1 VKVFERQK
9 PAPGDLCLDHV
20 AHYVEDLG
28 AAGALLEKLGFAPT
42 PIAHHQIDG
51 KPAGTSNRCLMLP
64 EGYIEVLAPTLD
76 TPQAARA
83 RELMKRYQGIHLVAF
98 GAPDAKAEHARL
110 AAHRF
115 DPEPVVPLRRKISR
129 NRLLKFN
136 VAYAPAAKMP
146 EGRIQYCEHLTPQ
159 HLWDTPSLAHKNG
172 VRGLSSVYVVADD
185 PAAVA
190 ARWAEYTGTL
200 PLAEGELVCIRFS
213 RGKILFGKET
223 SLSKLIDRVPDAP
236 GIAAIGM
243 SFRDPQAFAKRCKA
257 AGLEVRK
264 NALTWPA
271 ALGGTWILEKAS
283 A

>member
-1 VKVFERQK
+1 M
-9 PAPGDLCLDHV
+9 LDHV

-28 AAGALLEKLGFAPT
+28 AAGALLEQLGFAPT
-42 PIAHHQIDG
+42 PVSNHQIDG
-51 KPAGTSNRCLMLP
+51 KPAGTANRCLMLP
-64 EGYIEVLAPTLD
+64 EGYIEILAPTLD

-83 RELMKRYQGIHLVAF
+83 RELMKRYPGIHLVAF
-98 GAPDAKAEHARL
+98 GTPDAKAEHARL

-115 DPEPVVPLRRKISR
+115 APEPVVPLRRKISR
-129 NRLLKFN
+129 NRLLEFN
-136 VAYAPAAKMP
+136 VAYAPPGKMP

-159 HLWDTPSLAHKNG
+159 HLWDAPSLAHQNG

-200 PLAEGELVCIRFS
+200 PFPDGKFVRIDLS
-213 RGKILFGKET
+213 RGKLLFASRNLLKPLMEN
-223 SLSKLIDRVPDAP
+223 VPDAP
-236 GIAAIGM
+236 GVAAIGM
-243 SFRDPQAFAKRCKA
+243 TFKDPQAFAKRCKA

-264 NALTWPA
+264 NALTLPA